1 MQKINMWKLLKSWL
15 FLFAFS
21 SSLLSQTLR
30 YGTISGT
37 IRDADTGAPIYFV
50 NTFLANTTL
59 GAASDQNGLFKI
71 ENILPGSY
79 EIIFSHIGYD
89 AEIVPINLFLNET
102 MVVELDILLKS
113 KVLEGENVIVE
124 TEKPREWLRNL
135 ERFTRIFIGE
145 TDNAS
150 QCIILNPEVLEFQVD
165 QKTDVITAST
175 ESMIKLQNQALGY
188 DIEILLV
195 EFEWETD
202 DNGYYTIYPYFKE
215 MEPENDKERQQW
227 IDNRYEVYRGSLR
240 HFLTSLASD
249 RVEENRFFIYKPR
262 FGGRSSLMLERID
275 SESIK
280 STLID
285 STNDIK
291 RFTYDGNILVRY
303 GIDRR
308 FASYL
313 EFKNQY
319 VDIDSFGYNMTP
331 YSLKT
336 GGYWATLRMANTLPK
351 DYKPDN

>member
-1 MQKINMWKLLKSWL
+1 MNIWNLLKNRL

-21 SSLLSQTLR
+21 SSLLSQTIR
-30 YGTISGT
+30 YGNISGT

-50 NTFLANTTL
+50 NAFLANTTL

-71 ENILPGSY
+71 ENIPPGSY
-79 EIIFSHIGYD
+79 EIVFSHIGYE
-89 AEIVPINLFLNET
+89 AQIIPIHITFNEIIIT
-102 MVVELDILLKS
+102 GLDVRLKS

-135 ERFTRIFIGE
+135 ERFTRIFIGLTE
-145 TDNAS
+145 NAS

-165 QKTDVITAST
+165 PKTDVITAST
-175 ESMIKLQNQALGY
+175 ESMIKLQNEALGY

-215 MEPENDKERQQW
+215 MEPENDKEEQQW

-249 RVEENRFFIYKPR
+249 QVEENRFFIYKPR
-262 FGGRSSLMLERID
+262 SGGRSSLMLERIE

-285 STNDIK
+285 STHYIK

-303 GIDRR
+303 GVDRR

-351 DYKPDN
+351 DYRPDK